1 MEQKVFKL
9 NGLDYYIVG
18 AENIGM
24 AVLICLI
31 NYIGVTEANIEEVTD
46 KSTLPQKPDRI
57 FSLPEINKNLLYE
70 DIRKLHIK

>member
-1 MEQKVFKL
+1 MGQKVFKL

-18 AENIGM
+18 AENIEV

-46 KSTLPQKPDRI
+46 RSALPMEPDRI
-57 FSLPEINKNLLYE
+57 ISLPTVNKTLLYH
-70 DIRKLHIK
+70 DIRNSHIK